1 MNKECKWALEL
12 QELCLQQMKTDL
24 LITEILPNNIEK
36 AIYLDCDIISELR
49 NVSVDSYLAGYVNL
63 SNNYFNLGEMLL
75 NLY

>member
-1 MNKECKWALEL
+1 M
-12 QELCLQQMKTDL
+12 
-24 LITEILPNNIEK
+24 
-36 AIYLDCDIISELR
+36 DCDIISELR